1 MLNLPKCT
9 CSICGKVLTVT
20 GRQEQSTEEQTSG
33 SVPRFILSAEPCACG
48 HPDSV
53 PCYDFGV
60 VGEIE

>member
-9 CSICGKVLTVT
+9 CSICGNILTVT

-33 SVPRFILSAEPCACG
+33 SVPRFILSTEPCSCG
-48 HPDSV
+48 NPDSV